1 MMARQSQGTAGS
13 ATPRAASVA
22 APHGSRGELVWYAA
36 YGSNMSLT
44 RLRTYLRGGRPEGGA
59 LTLPGCRD
67 HADPIR
73 SIPLLL
79 PGVLY
84 FATESLTWT
93 GGRAFYDPGCPG
105 EMAVR
110 AHLITTAQ
118 FSDIVA
124 QEMYRDPGT
133 ELSLTEV
140 LETGTTT
147 LGSGRYETLVCAG
160 THAGHPVL
168 TFTAP
173 WRCRD
178 VRGNPPAAAYLRH
191 LAAGVRAAHG
201 WSRRATAGYLATRP
215 GADRRWTP
223 DAVHELIGAQEP
235 RRRTYEETAAARVH
249 SPTGDS
255 SSLSRWLRATNAA
268 RRYQT
273 PEA

>member
-1 MMARQSQGTAGS
+1 MTASHTEGAGS
-13 ATPRAASVA
+13 AADGDRRAS
-22 APHGSRGELVWYAA
+22 GLVWYAA
-36 YGSNMSLT
+36 YGSNMCPN

-67 HADPIR
+67 PSDPVR

-105 EMAVR
+105 EVAVH
-110 AHLITTAQ
+110 AHLLTAAQ

-124 QEMYRDPGT
+124 QEMYRAPGA
-133 ELSLTEV
+133 EVKLTEV
-140 LETGTTT
+140 IDRGTTS

-173 WRCRD
+173 WRYRD
-178 VRGNPPAAAYLRH
+178 VRGNPPAAAYLRY
-191 LAAGVRAAHG
+191 LAAGLRVAHG
-201 WSRRATAGYLATRP
+201 WSIRATAGYLATRP

-223 DAVHELIGAQEP
+223 EAVRALLGAGEG
-235 RRRTYEETAAARVH
+235 RRRAYEEIVAVPDHA
-249 SPTGDS
+249 PTGGS
-255 SSLSRWLRATNAA
+255 PSESR
-268 RRYQT
+268 
-273 PEA
+273 